1 TGFTGETNNLDFGPT
16 APTASQPGPAVIF
29 RQSTA
34 GGLAGC
40 AAAVTV
46 GDTHLQTFNG
56 LFYDFQAQG
65 DFLLAQRG
73 DEFMVQTRQVSG
85 APTWPDASVNS
96 VVATQMGKSK
106 VAVCLGAPI
115 NVDGVNQNI
124 ADGSV
129 FSTPEGVDIWH
140 VGNVYT
146 IFSPYGDSVRATVFN
161 NHIDVSVGLGRWPA
175 KVAGLLANANDNVN
189 ALAARD

>member
-1 TGFTGETNNLDFGPT
+1 
-16 APTASQPGPAVIF
+16 
-29 RQSTA
+29 
-34 GGLAGC
+34 
-40 AAAVTV
+40 
-46 GDTHLQTFNG
+46 
-56 LFYDFQAQG
+56 
-65 DFLLAQRG
+65 
-73 DEFMVQTRQVSG
+73 
-85 APTWPDASVNS
+85 
-96 VVATQMGKSK
+96 
-106 VAVCLGAPI
+106 
-115 NVDGVNQNI
+115 VNQNI

-189 ALAARD
+189 ALAARDGTACYLPLRHEAGPNLVASKAREWVAHALADPRSRS